1 MEWYEIVGML
11 VGIAVGIGCLTLLT
25 SLLCFLKVF
34 YMPTRKPLQDD
45 EFDYPPGKVYEPFYE
60 QMTEWMKDLRSRPH
74 EVVSVTSYDGLTLR
88 GAYYEYAPD
97 AIVEILFHGYQ
108 GTSERDLSGAIERCF
123 ALGRSVLLVDHRG
136 SGKSD
141 GHVLTFGAKER
152 KDCQTWVEFA
162 TQKFGKERP
171 LVVGGISM
179 GGATVLLAAGDG
191 LPENVVCVMA
201 DCSYSSA
208 REVIKKVVR
217 EMRLPADMVYPFI
230 KLGAKIFGGFN
241 LDEAAPLEA
250 VKHSKTPIVFIHG
263 EADDYVPYEMSVR
276 MHEVCSSPKKLVPI
290 HGAGHGLAFPVNKQ
304 AYIQGLKDFQDECG
318 F

>member
-11 VGIAVGIGCLTLLT
+11 VGIAVGIGCLVILV
-25 SLLCFLKVF
+25 SLFCFLKVF
-34 YMPTRKPLQDD
+34 YSPTRKPLKDD
-45 EFDYPPGKVYEPFYE
+45 EFEYPPGKVYEPFYE

-123 ALGRSVLLVDHRG
+123 ALGRSVLLADHRG

-191 LPENVVCVMA
+191 LPDNVVCVMA

-208 REVIKKVVR
+208 REVIKKVVH

-276 MHEVCSSPKKLVPI
+276 MHEACNSPKKLVSI
-290 HGAGHGLAFPVNKQ
+290 HDAGHGLAFPVNKQ